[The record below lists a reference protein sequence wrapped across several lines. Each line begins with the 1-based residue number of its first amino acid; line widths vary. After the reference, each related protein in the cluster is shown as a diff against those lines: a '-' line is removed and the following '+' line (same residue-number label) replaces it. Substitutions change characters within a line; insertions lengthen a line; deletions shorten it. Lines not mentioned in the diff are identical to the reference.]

1 MRSLT
6 ILLKRLG
13 LAAVALVALGQA
25 ALAQESSKEK
35 ASAAAGTKT
44 DRQIEAQDMLLV
56 NVFGE
61 VEFSGPNNG
70 GLELRVSS
78 TGEVSLYLLGS
89 VKVAGKTPAQAEKH
103 IRELLMK
110 DYIRDPHVLVQV
122 KEYRVNN
129 VTVIGQVQKPGLVAL
144 PGEQRIDL
152 VAGIALAGGF
162 TNLARESEIDHTRN
176 GETKTY
182 SMKDLKRVSDPKKR
196 IWLQPEDL
204 IYVHESGF

>member
-1 MRSLT
+1 MRLIT
-6 ILLKRLG
+6 ILLKRIG

-25 ALAQESSKEK
+25 GLAQENYEK
-35 ASAAAGTKT
+35 KKRTLRPAKKT
-44 DRQIEAQDMLLV
+44 DRQIEEQDMLLV

-129 VTVIGQVQKPGLVAL
+129 VTVIGQVQKPDWLLCQASKELILL
-144 PGEQRIDL
+144 PVSHWPEASPAWPRR
-152 VAGIALAGGF
+152 
-162 TNLARESEIDHTRN
+162 ARLTILGMER
-176 GETKTY
+176 
-182 SMKDLKRVSDPKKR
+182 PKR
-196 IWLQPEDL
+196 IQ
-204 IYVHESGF
+204 

>member
-1 MRSLT
+1 MRSLS
-6 ILLKRLG
+6 ILLKRVG
-13 LAAVALVALGQA
+13 LVAVLFGALGQA
-25 ALAQESSKEK
+25 TVAQEKAKAEPSSN
-35 ASAAAGTKT
+35 AKT
-44 DRQIEAQDMLLV
+44 DRPIEAQDMLLV

-61 VEFSGPNNG
+61 AEFSGPNNG

-89 VKVAGKTPAQAEKH
+89 VKVAGKTPAEAEKH
-103 IRELLMK
+103 IREQLMK

-129 VTVIGQVQKPGLVAL
+129 VTVIGQVQKPGLVPL
-144 PGEQRIDL
+144 PAEQKIDL

-162 TNLARESEIDHTRN
+162 TNLARESEIDLTRN
-176 GETKTY
+176 GKTNTY
-182 SMKDLKRVSDPKKR
+182 SMRDLKRESDPKKR
-196 IWLQPEDL
+196 VWLQPEDL